1 MAASTNLDDQ
11 AEEILQR
18 LEGHQAYFA
27 ALAKVHHLD
36 FFIGWYGDR
45 RDATSPPLS
54 PNLLATMK
62 AFGAKID
69 FDIYDRND

>member
-27 ALAKVHHLD
+27 ALAKVHNID
-36 FFIGWYGDR
+36 FFVGWSGDR
-45 RDATSPPLS
+45 RGATGPPLS
-54 PNLLATMK
+54 PNLLEKMK

-69 FDIYDRND
+69 FDVYDRND